1 MMRARQQPAVRLCFV
16 CMGNICRSPMAAGIM
31 RSLLRGAQ
39 MSDTVSVDSAGIET
53 YHVGEKP
60 DRRARE
66 AALARGV
73 KLEHRA
79 RRFTADDFEQFDYV
93 LAMDHDNRDDLC
105 DLAPDADARRKV
117 HLLRSFDADA
127 SPDAEVPDPYFG
139 GSKGFEKVFDMCEQA
154 CQGLM
159 AKLRRVDNVT

>member
-1 MMRARQQPAVRLCFV
+1 MHARQQSTVRLCFV

-39 MSDTVSVDSAGIET
+39 LSDKVSVDSAGIGT
-53 YHVGEKP
+53 YHTGEKP

-73 KLEHRA
+73 KLEGRA
-79 RRFTADDFEQFDYV
+79 RRFTADDFERFDYV
-93 LAMDHDNRDDLC
+93 LAMDLDNRDDL
-105 DLAPDADARRKV
+105 LELPPDAGARRKV

-127 SPDAEVPDPYFG
+127 PPDAEVPDPYYG
-139 GSKGFEKVFDMCEQA
+139 GSKGFEKVFDMCEKA
-154 CQGLM
+154 CEGLI
-159 AKLRRVDNVT
+159 AELRRVYDLT

>member
-1 MMRARQQPAVRLCFV
+1 MHARQQPTVRLCFV

-31 RSLLRGAQ
+31 QSLLRGAQ
-39 MSDTVSVDSAGIET
+39 LSDKVSVDSAGIAT

-73 KLEHRA
+73 KLDGRA
-79 RRFTADDFEQFDYV
+79 RCFTEDDFDHFEYV
-93 LAMDHDNRDDLC
+93 LAMDRDNRDDLFE
-105 DLAPDADARRKV
+105 LAPNADVRRKV

-127 SPDAEVPDPYFG
+127 PPDAEVPDPYYG
-139 GSKGFEKVFDMCEQA
+139 AATGFQKVFDMCEKA
-154 CQGLM
+154 CEGLIVE
-159 AKLRRVDNVT
+159 LRRVYELT